1 MKTILHRSLFCLL
14 PLFAARA
21 HAQFS
26 VSDDFTDPAR
36 DILKWG
42 AADEGSGDAEWI
54 EASGKM
60 NFVTPG
66 ALFSQSVASR
76 FWHGLS
82 PGTTND
88 WQAGVDVQLASLSL
102 LGEDGVVV
110 GLSAGNAA
118 QPDRRL
124 TISLQFLRPDF
135 DTSYRALT
143 VEVPGGGA
151 AGISIG
157 EPTTASSA
165 QLRLN
170 YDANSHMLLAG
181 VVGAGNVVRTVG
193 AWNTASWGMDA
204 ASQFEISV
212 DGLAYN
218 TATSA
223 GQMTVDNFF
232 ITELPARSI
241 GTLAATDD
249 FNDSSRNVNNWG
261 KTDAYVG
268 VGALAETNSVVRYF
282 TLGDLGSELDS
293 ATRLWSSGAGE
304 VGKSWTAQ
312 VDVALPNL
320 ALGEGGE
327 VEIGL
332 AVQNLANPGD
342 RATIGLDLSSLDGA
356 TLSRRFA
363 SHYEHDGLAFPD
375 LDGGLDTTSQSAA
388 VRARWD
394 APAQTLNLEYDA
406 DGAVGGYSWTV
417 LKSYSVGSGN
427 SDWGMG
433 SNGRFQVGL
442 FGRSYRGTTVPVSAN
457 VRLDN
462 FSASTVKVAPI
473 KFDVSKL
480 SGKKLQLQWAGGVG
494 PFQVQRELEVNTG
507 AWVDLGAPVTVPS
520 ATVDATLPH
529 AFFRIVDKGQ

>member
-1 MKTILHRSLFCLL
+1 MKTTIHRSLLCLL
-14 PLFAARA
+14 PFLAAQA

-36 DILKWG
+36 DLLKWG

-60 NFVTPG
+60 NFVSPA
-66 ALFSQSVASR
+66 ALFSQSLASR
-76 FWHGLS
+76 VWQGRS

-88 WQAGVDVQLASLSL
+88 WQAGVDVQLGSLSL
-102 LGEDGVVV
+102 FGEDGVVI
-110 GLSAGNAA
+110 GLSAGDAA
-118 QPDRRL
+118 QPDHRL
-124 TISLQFLRPDF
+124 SISLQLFRPDF
-135 DTSYRALT
+135 ETVFRALT
-143 VEVPGGGA
+143 VEVPGGGL
-151 AGISIG
+151 AGTSIS
-157 EPTTASSA
+157 EPTTASSV

-204 ASQFEISV
+204 ASLFEISV
-212 DGLAYN
+212 DGLAFN
-218 TATSA
+218 TSTGT
-223 GQMTVDNFF
+223 GQMTADNFF
-232 ITELPARSI
+232 ITELPPRSI
-241 GTLAATDD
+241 GALIATDD
-249 FNDSSRNVNNWG
+249 FNDSSRNLSNWG

-268 VGALAETNSVVRYF
+268 VGALAETNSMVRYF
-282 TLGDLGSELDS
+282 TLGSLGSELDS

-320 ALGEGGE
+320 VMDEGAE

-332 AVQNLANPGD
+332 AVQNLSNPGD
-342 RATIGLDLSSLDGA
+342 RATIGLDLSSLDGT

-363 SHYEHDGLAFPD
+363 SHLEHDGLPFPE
-375 LDGGLDTTSQSAA
+375 LDGGFDTVSQSAA

-394 APAQTLNLEYDA
+394 AASKTLNLEYDA
-406 DGAVGGYSWTV
+406 DGAVGGYTWTV
-417 LKSYSVGSGN
+417 LKSYSVGTGD
-427 SDWGMG
+427 SDWGLG
-433 SNGRFQVGL
+433 ANGRFQVGI

-462 FSASTVKVAPI
+462 FSAAVASVAPI

-480 SGKKLQLQWAGGVG
+480 SGKKLLLQWAGGIG
-494 PFQVQRELEVNTG
+494 PFQVQRKLEVNSGTW
-507 AWVDLGAPVTVPS
+507 ADLGAPVLVPS
-520 ATVDATLPH
+520 ATVDATLPR
-529 AFFRIVDKGQ
+529 AFFRILDKGQ